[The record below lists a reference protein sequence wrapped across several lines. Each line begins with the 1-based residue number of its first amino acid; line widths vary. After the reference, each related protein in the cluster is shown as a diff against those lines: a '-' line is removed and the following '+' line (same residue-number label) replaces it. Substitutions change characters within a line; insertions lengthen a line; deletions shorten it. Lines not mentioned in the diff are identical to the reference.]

1 MRSQSVQN
9 IVQSLPPALKRDD
22 VFNIRDHC
30 YAETRARVTRDD
42 NREDWVDNQ
51 GIFTSTIMTLL
62 KLSIVFMV
70 NIYRFISKGGLTL

>member
-1 MRSQSVQN
+1 M
-9 IVQSLPPALKRDD
+9 LKP
-22 VFNIRDHC
+22 
-30 YAETRARVTRDD
+30 RARVTRSG
-42 NREDWVDNQ
+42 NSEDWVYNQ